1 MPGNEDGFI
10 EAFDDLFTR
19 AFRLCRRMVGDAPT
33 AEDLAAEALARAYA
47 RWPKVSALAHRD
59 AWVLRVAANLA
70 VDTVRQR
77 ARQRMTGAAS
87 VEAHPEDRVVLQA
100 ALRRLPA
107 RQREVVVLRHFTDL
121 SEQEVADALGIAVGS
136 VKTHNHRALA
146 ALRAELTQPEE
157 VGFGV
162 V

>member
-1 MPGNEDGFI
+1 MPNEDDGFS
-10 EAFDDLFTR
+10 EAFDELFAR

-47 RWPKVSALAHRD
+47 RWPKVKGLAHRD
-59 AWVLRVAANLA
+59 AWVLRVASNLA
-70 VDTVRQR
+70 VDTVRRR
-77 ARQRMTGAAS
+77 ARRRVEGAESYQAT
-87 VEAHPEDRVVLQA
+87 PDDRLVLKA

-107 RQREVVVLRHFTDL
+107 RQREVVVLRHFSDL
-121 SEQEVADALGIAVGS
+121 SEQEVADVLGITVGS

-146 ALRAELTQPEE
+146 ALRTQLADLEE

-162 V
+162 L